1 MGGNGWFYSVKS
13 KSTLQTRK
21 EILMIRKKSGPV
33 LGCVLAALLVVA
45 LGGCATSQSGK
56 QDESAVKTP
65 PVTPLAKPYGEIV
78 VYEIETTPVLKK
90 DYEQDLMICQSTLVS
105 SLLKRN
111 KYRRVEAARSNETYG
126 KPALLVK
133 IKVSDMRIAS
143 AGARIWGGAL
153 AGSSYMNMRMVLVD
167 AETQQVVREEDFNST
182 NNAFAAAW
190 TFGASDRSLPS
201 DMAEIMAAYIDKA
214 VQPI

>member
-1 MGGNGWFYSVKS
+1 
-13 KSTLQTRK
+13 
-21 EILMIRKKSGPV
+21 MIRKKSGLV
-33 LGCVLAALLVVA
+33 LACALAALIVVA
-45 LGGCATSQSGK
+45 LGGCATSQSAK

-126 KPALLVK
+126 KQALLVK

-153 AGSSYMNMRMVLVD
+153 AGSSYMNMRMMLVD
-167 AETQQVVREEDFNST
+167 AETQQIVREEDFNST